1 MSTKTQKN
9 KSGDF
14 TVAHLIS
21 VIAFATFAF
30 LTYIGE
36 AIDEGSP
43 SSAVIFTF
51 IFTFILGMI
60 VVGLTKVK
68 SVSNDTSKWLIVE
81 IVLLVLFVASAFFT
95 SRPMTWT
102 ISINSTKQEIQNAGR
117 KDLDSLSM
125 MFDQYETNERNAISA
140 VQSQL
145 RGAVGRPLTSSAAS
159 FKTSCLRQRNN
170 KIDSTGVNSYIA
182 MLNRKYLEGEYK
194 DFRQE
199 IESEIQQYRNEISG
213 WNLMSISLLPSRIG
227 NLNYRIASEL
237 TSYSKQR
244 DADMSALKISISNVN
259 GYIDFNKNTDE
270 YEYNYEPASLSF
282 EKTVANAESPV
293 SGAIAILIY
302 LLMLTTYF
310 AAYRSTN
317 RGIAKLGKGRSIDDE
332 GVELYN

>member
-102 ISINSTKQEIQNAGR
+102 ISINCTKQEIQNAGR

-159 FKTSCLRQRNN
+159 FKTSCLGQ
-170 KIDSTGVNSYIA
+170 T
-182 MLNRKYLEGEYK
+182 
-194 DFRQE
+194 
-199 IESEIQQYRNEISG
+199 
-213 WNLMSISLLPSRIG
+213 
-227 NLNYRIASEL
+227 
-237 TSYSKQR
+237 
-244 DADMSALKISISNVN
+244 
-259 GYIDFNKNTDE
+259 
-270 YEYNYEPASLSF
+270 
-282 EKTVANAESPV
+282 
-293 SGAIAILIY
+293 
-302 LLMLTTYF
+302 
-310 AAYRSTN
+310 
-317 RGIAKLGKGRSIDDE
+317 
-332 GVELYN
+332 